1 MAYFPFDP
9 YILAESASFIEPL
22 YYTWQAPEQGDD
34 DDNTDTDG
42 DRSQTET
49 GESEGEWL
57 CAISSKQCFT
67 YKTYIL
73 TLLA

>member
-49 GESEGEWL
+49 GESEGE
-57 CAISSKQCFT
+57 
-67 YKTYIL
+67 
-73 TLLA
+73 